1 MSHLRI
7 VTPPS
12 RTRRKTSIG
21 WSSLDDQPIDGSD
34 PRNMRILEAAF
45 HEAALAAS
53 EDPHTTP
60 EDDAA
65 IAELAAFVANLTR
78 CP

>member
-12 RTRRKTSIG
+12 RPQRKARTY
-21 WSSLDDQPIDGSD
+21 WRSLDDDPIDGSD
-34 PRNMRILEAAF
+34 PRNLRILEAAF
-45 HEAALAAS
+45 HEAALAYS

-60 EDDAA
+60 EEDDAV
-65 IAELAAFVANLTR
+65 AELTAFVANLTR
-78 CP
+78 GL

>member
-1 MSHLRI
+1 MTHLRI

-12 RTRRKTSIG
+12 RTRRETSIG
-21 WSSLDDQPIDGSD
+21 WSSLDDEPIDGND
-34 PRNMRILEAAF
+34 PRNLRILEAAF
-45 HEAALAAS
+45 HEAALAYS

-65 IAELAAFVANLTR
+65 IAELTAFVAELTR
-78 CP
+78 RP